1 MNEEIKK
8 LSDNERIELI
18 AGHLDKIITLL
29 GEDVSRE
36 GLVKTPMRAA
46 KALYYLTSGYRTDAS
61 RTLAEALFE
70 HEGSKIVTVRDIE
83 FYSMCE
89 HHVLPF
95 FGHISIAYIPDKKI
109 VGLSKLARVV
119 NVCARKLQVQERLT
133 SEVANVISRTLGAK
147 GVLVVCEARHMCM
160 MMRGVEKQESTTV
173 TVEYTGLFDSDS
185 TLRREAIEALKH

>member
-133 SEVANVISRTLGAK
+133 SEVASVISRTLGAK